1 VARRPPTVL
10 GAGDP
15 CNEVHLVV
23 CKTFSEVS
31 KPFLTP
37 RTGARAQVLNLDFC
51 TLGALPAAL
60 GALSALTTLDV
71 EGNLYLG
78 GHFRPAPPPGGP
90 PPPPAFPAALGG
102 LQALRYLNLNS
113 CGLTAL
119 PAARASSPRPAAAQQ
134 ACVHLIDLP
143 TCSVLDVWATVA
155 PNGLDLAGVQAGWPT
170 ADSGPDPTLA

>member
-1 VARRPPTVL
+1 MTLWPPTAPAADGARR
-10 GAGDP
+10 
-15 CNEVHLVV
+15 
-23 CKTFSEVS
+23 
-31 KPFLTP
+31 
-37 RTGARAQVLNLDFC
+37 ARPQVLNLDFC

-119 PAARASSPRPAAAQQ
+119 PAARAPPPRPAAAQQ
-134 ACVHLIDLP
+134 ACMRMVDLP
-143 TCSVLDVWATVA
+143 SRSVLGVCAAAA
-155 PNGLDLAGVQAGWPT
+155 PDGRDLAGAHATGL
-170 ADSGPDPTLA
+170 TLPFPYPVRRRS